1 MEKHDT
7 LAFRQFTT
15 KSEADKALNSLRG
28 ILIGI
33 NLDGQVNDA
42 ELLELGN
49 WCSKHQELVDRN
61 PFKDFMSV
69 ISEVINEHEDR
80 EELIEDLLWRCKQY
94 ESENI
99 FYNQATADL
108 QTLQGICHG
117 VLADGL
123 INDEEVKSLDKWLD
137 DNDHLSSYYPYD
149 ELRSLI
155 ISVLSDGKIDAQERL
170 RLMAYFNEFVN
181 LTDAE
186 LSSKIKLETADVT
199 ISGICTVDPNVVF
212 TGKTFCFTG
221 LSKKAK
227 RSEIARQIISLGG
240 FFSNTIT
247 KTTDY
252 LIVGDDGNPCW
263 AFACYG
269 RKVEVAVGL
278 RKQGNQISLIHEYDF
293 WDFVEDGK
301 PLSNLSA

>member
-7 LAFRQFTT
+7 PAYRQFTT

-61 PFKDFMSV
+61 PFKDFMLL
-69 ISEVINEHEDR
+69 ISEVINEHADR

-117 VLADGL
+117 ILADGL
-123 INDEEVKSLDKWLD
+123 INDEEVKSLDKWLE
-137 DNDHLSSYYPYD
+137 DNEHLASYYPYD

-199 ISGICTVDPNVVF
+199 ISGICTVDPNVIFV
-212 TGKTFCFTG
+212 GKTFCFKG

-227 RSEIARQIISLGG
+227 RSEIAQQIISLGG

>member
-1 MEKHDT
+1 
-7 LAFRQFTT
+7 
-15 KSEADKALNSLRG
+15 
-28 ILIGI
+28 
-33 NLDGQVNDA
+33 
-42 ELLELGN
+42 LLELGN

-61 PFKDFMSV
+61 PFKDFMLV
-69 ISEVINEHEDR
+69 ISEVINEHADR

-94 ESENI
+94 ESENV

-108 QTLQGICHG
+108 QTLQGLCHG
-117 VLADGL
+117 ILADGL
-123 INDEEVKSLDKWLD
+123 INDEEVKSLDKWLE
-137 DNDHLSSYYPYD
+137 DNEHLASYYPYD

-199 ISGICTVDPNVVF
+199 ISGICTVDPNVIF
-212 TGKTFCFTG
+212 AGKTFCFTG

-227 RSEIARQIISLGG
+227 RSEIAQQIISLGG
-240 FFSNTIT
+240 IFSNTIT

-278 RKQGNQISLIHEYDF
+278 RKQGSQISLIHEYDF
-293 WDFVEDGK
+293 WDFMEDGK
-301 PLSNLSA
+301 SLSNLSA

>member
-7 LAFRQFTT
+7 LAYRQFTT

-61 PFKDFMSV
+61 PFKDFMLV
-69 ISEVINEHEDR
+69 ISEVINEHADS
-80 EELIEDLLWRCKQY
+80 EELIEDLLWRCKQH

-117 VLADGL
+117 ILADGL
-123 INDEEVKSLDKWLD
+123 INDEEVKSLDKWLE
-137 DNDHLSSYYPYD
+137 DNEHLATYYPYD

-199 ISGICTVDPNVVF
+199 ISGICTVDPNIIF
-212 TGKTFCFTG
+212 AGKTFCFTG

-227 RSEIARQIISLGG
+227 RSEIAQQIISLGG

-301 PLSNLSA
+301 SLSNLSA

>member
-117 VLADGL
+117 ILADGL
-123 INDEEVKSLDKWLD
+123 INDEEVKSLDKWLE
-137 DNDHLSSYYPYD
+137 DNDHLASYYPYD

-212 TGKTFCFTG
+212 AGKTFCFTG

>member
-28 ILIGI
+28 ILTGI

-94 ESENI
+94 ESENN

-117 VLADGL
+117 ILADGL
-123 INDEEVKSLDKWLD
+123 INDEEVKSLDKWLE

-199 ISGICTVDPNVVF
+199 ISGICTVDPNVTF
-212 TGKTFCFTG
+212 AGKNFCFTG

-227 RSEIARQIISLGG
+227 RSEIAQQIISLGG

-252 LIVGDDGNPCW
+252 LIVGDGGNPCW

-278 RKQGNQISLIHEYDF
+278 RKQGYQISLIHEYDF

-301 PLSNLSA
+301 PLSNPSA

>member
-117 VLADGL
+117 ILADGL
-123 INDEEVKSLDKWLD
+123 INDEEVKSLDKWLE

-155 ISVLSDGKIDAQERL
+155 ISVLSDGKVDAQERL

-186 LSSKIKLETADVT
+186 LSFKIKLETADVT

-212 TGKTFCFTG
+212 AGKTFCFTG

-227 RSEIARQIISLGG
+227 RSEIAQQIISLGG

>member
-80 EELIEDLLWRCKQY
+80 EELIEDLLWRCKKY

>member
-7 LAFRQFTT
+7 PAYRQFTT

-61 PFKDFMSV
+61 PFKDFMLL
-69 ISEVINEHEDR
+69 ISEVINEHADR

-117 VLADGL
+117 ILADGL
-123 INDEEVKSLDKWLD
+123 INDEEVKSLDKWLE
-137 DNDHLSSYYPYD
+137 DNEHLASYYPYD

-199 ISGICTVDPNVVF
+199 ISGICTVDPNVIFV
-212 TGKTFCFTG
+212 GKTFCFTG

-227 RSEIARQIISLGG
+227 RSEIAQQIISLGG

>member
-117 VLADGL
+117 ILADGL
-123 INDEEVKSLDKWLD
+123 INDEEVKSLDKWLEN
-137 DNDHLSSYYPYD
+137 NDHLASYYPYD

-247 KTTDY
+247 KTTNY

>member
-123 INDEEVKSLDKWLD
+123 INDEEVKSLDKWLE

-212 TGKTFCFTG
+212 AGKTFCFTG

-227 RSEIARQIISLGG
+227 RSEIAQQIISLGG

>member
-123 INDEEVKSLDKWLD
+123 INDEEVKSLDKWLE